1 MDITTFIVS
10 HREAALLAGDYNSYR
25 AQLSRRLHTIRKKLG
40 QTTPRG
46 KKYSPKLTI
55 TAENVAKD
63 TNFAFLILLGAE
75 RAWATAMH
83 MKSTHSADPSTKGI
97 IGSARRHI
105 ISRLNKATLYA
116 KQLVSVLQDPS
127 ASATSNIDLLEA
139 RGYLASLLGA
149 FWMEKKRWDQC
160 LQQYSL
166 AKVVYGAL
174 STKAKRETFRDL
186 LSTAIDPGL
195 RYAAYQLKLPRSATL
210 ESIAIKNI
218 PSDIAVR
225 GELTAIDPD
234 CLTERGSSSQQA
246 ADGSAVQDIPQSI
259 TWRSRTVT
267 LEDAAISQ
275 ALAAASLAESQLSS
289 WLSSPAGLSSS
300 PSEKAANYDNVII
313 ASQDAVDATKT
324 AIDELS
330 AEGIDQGD
338 KRMQALQVTRTAVN
352 YALVGWRVGRNRI
365 LCGTDDGLSLELGQ
379 AKASAGKQK
388 FGKTGGKGTGHRLA
402 RLRERTALYDATLQ
416 SLDFIRELPGVAGD
430 ESFVEELN
438 AKRAYF
444 QSLRYSPSL
453 LRLTTFLLGET
464 EFANAKKITQNRCL
478 AVGRAHALLSNPKN
492 ALALFSRALDLA
504 STATVPNT
512 HNQESSTQPHPD
524 PPPRLD
530 ISGPQVDALRSH
542 LQSLVWQY
550 RGIVEIERI
559 SSESNNDDDNYSSFL
574 PPMIERLDEYPS
586 GNQVDLARLVTYPP
600 KMEPVPVKPLFLD
613 VAFNY
618 IDYPRGPKKGLPAV
632 GGGGVAA
639 AVTGAG
645 AADADVAMQDSQA
658 SETKKQGKKGW
669 FGFGR

>member
-1 MDITTFIVS
+1 MDITSFIVS
-10 HREAALLAGDYNSYR
+10 HREDALLAGDYNSYR
-25 AQLSRRLHTIRKKLG
+25 AQLSRRLHTIRSKLG

-46 KKYSPKLTI
+46 KKYSPKPAI

-63 TNFAFLILLGAE
+63 TDFAFLILLSAE

-97 IGSARRHI
+97 VGSARRHI
-105 ISRLNKATLYA
+105 ISRLNKATIYA
-116 KQLVSVLQDPS
+116 RQLVSVLQDPS
-127 ASATSNIDLLEA
+127 ASSASNIDLLEA

-149 FWMEKKRWDQC
+149 FWMEKKRWDMC
-160 LQQYSL
+160 LKQYSL
-166 AKVVYGAL
+166 AKVIYGAL

-186 LSTAIDPGL
+186 LSTTIDPGL
-195 RYAAYQLKLPRSATL
+195 RYAAYQLKLPRSAAL

-218 PSDIAVR
+218 PSDAAVR
-225 GELTAIDPD
+225 GEVTAIDPD
-234 CLTERGSSSQQA
+234 CLTERGSDSQQTTE
-246 ADGSAVQDIPQSI
+246 GGAVSDIPQSI
-259 TWRSRTVT
+259 TWRSRTVA

-289 WLSSPAGLSSS
+289 WLSSPAGQSSS
-300 PSEKAANYDNVII
+300 LTEKAANYDNVII

-330 AEGIDQGD
+330 AEGVDQGD

-365 LCGTDDGLSLELGQ
+365 LCGTDDGLSFEPEQ
-379 AKASAGKQK
+379 VKASAGKSS
-388 FGKTGGKGTGHRLA
+388 GKGVGRRLA

-430 ESFVEELN
+430 ANFMEELN
-438 AKRAYF
+438 AKRSYF
-444 QSLRYSPSL
+444 QSLRS
-453 LRLTTFLLGET
+453 
-464 EFANAKKITQNRCL
+464 L
-478 AVGRAHALLSNPKN
+478 AVGRAHAFLSNPKN

-504 STATVPNT
+504 STALPPNT
-512 HNQESSTQPHPD
+512 HNQEPSTQHQQQQQQHPS
-524 PPPRLD
+524 PPRLD
-530 ISGPQVDALRSH
+530 VSNPQVDTLRSH

-559 SSESNNDDDNYSSFL
+559 SSSNPNNNDNHSSFL
-574 PPMIERLDEYPS
+574 QPMIERLDEYPS
-586 GNQVDLARLVTYPP
+586 NNHVDLTRLVTYPP
-600 KMEPVPVKPLFLD
+600 KMEPIPVKPLFLD

-618 IDYPRGPKKGLPAV
+618 IDYPRGSKKGLPASTSA
-632 GGGGVAA
+632 GAA
-639 AVTGAG
+639 EPEA
-645 AADADVAMQDSQA
+645 AADADVTMQDGQA
-658 SETKKQGKKGW
+658 SETKKKGW

>member
-10 HREAALLAGDYNSYR
+10 RREAALLTGDYNSYR

-46 KKYSPKLTI
+46 KKYSPKKLTI
-55 TAENVAKD
+55 TAESVAKD
-63 TNFAFLILLGAE
+63 TNFAYLILLSAE

-116 KQLVSVLQDPS
+116 RQLVSVLQDLSTS
-127 ASATSNIDLLEA
+127 AASNIDLLEA

-160 LQQYSL
+160 LQQYSV
-166 AKVVYGAL
+166 AKVIYSAL

-186 LSTAIDPGL
+186 LSTTIDPGL

-210 ESIAIKNI
+210 DSIAIKNI
-218 PSDIAVR
+218 PSDTVVR
-225 GELTAIDPD
+225 GEVTALDPD
-234 CLTERGSSSQQA
+234 CLTEGGSGSQQA
-246 ADGSAVQDIPQSI
+246 ADGGAVQDIPQSI
-259 TWRSRTVT
+259 TWRSRTVA
-267 LEDAAISQ
+267 LEDATISQ

-289 WLSSPAGLSSS
+289 WLSSPAGQSSS
-300 PSEKAANYDNVII
+300 PSEKAANYDNAII

-365 LCGTDDGLSLELGQ
+365 LCGTDDGLSFEPGQ
-379 AKASAGKQK
+379 VKGSAGRQK
-388 FGKTGGKGTGHRLA
+388 SGKTGGQGIGRRLA
-402 RLRERTALYDATLQ
+402 RLRERTTLYDATLQ

-430 ESFVEELN
+430 ASFVEELN

-444 QSLRYSPSL
+444 QSLRYS
-453 LRLTTFLLGET
+453 RLPLNFTTC
-464 EFANAKKITQNRCL
+464 FARVNSSTDSQYCNRCL
-478 AVGRAHALLSNPKN
+478 AVGRAHAFLSNSKN

-504 STATVPNT
+504 SAAAPTNT
-512 HNQESSTQPHPD
+512 HNQESSLQQQQHLGPL
-524 PPPRLD
+524 RLD
-530 ISGPQVDALRSH
+530 ISSSQVDALRAH

-559 SSESNNDDDNYSSFL
+559 SSEPNNDANSSFL

-586 GNQVDLARLVTYPP
+586 DNQVDLTRLVTYPP

-618 IDYPRGPKKGLPAV
+618 IDYPRGPKKGLP
-632 GGGGVAA
+632 VAGAGA
-639 AVTGAG
+639 APGAG
-645 AADADVAMQDSQA
+645 AADADITMQDSQA
-658 SETKKQGKKGW
+658 SETKKEGKKGW